1 VAILPQETSDSIEL
15 LRNQCLIIID
25 LATRTE
31 LSLFEAFG
39 ETIETLVVLAELKTV
54 AQDVTDALTRLNS
67 LQLKVAIAQP
77 DISSALAKSIA
88 DSRTRIEMRVPAWQR
103 SIEEIR
109 LTWRII
115 NE

>member
-1 VAILPQETSDSIEL
+1 VAILPPETSDSIEL

-77 DISSALAKSIA
+77 EISLALAKSIT

-115 NE
+115 